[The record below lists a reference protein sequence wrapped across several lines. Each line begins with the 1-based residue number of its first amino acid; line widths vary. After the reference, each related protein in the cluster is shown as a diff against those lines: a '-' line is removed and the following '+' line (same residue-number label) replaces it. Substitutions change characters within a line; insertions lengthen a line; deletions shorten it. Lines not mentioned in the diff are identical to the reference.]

1 MGIGERLR
9 GLFRAPGADL
19 IPPPEGW
26 WRGLGDEVL
35 EYLLGVGVQRA
46 SDVSKERDRQERKAV
61 VLMAWALALISAS
74 GLLGDLNLGSDA
86 VGLASWCALGMTGAI
101 VVATTYVF
109 WPRDWDRGVNVA
121 WLARQAPAG
130 SRELRGETVDA
141 LVTSYC
147 VNINHMRRCAR
158 VLDLM
163 TVLMPAQAL
172 AVVLVQV
179 LGVRGA

>member
-1 MGIGERLR
+1 MGVGERLL

-26 WRGLGDEVL
+26 WRELGDEVL
-35 EYLLGVGVQRA
+35 EYLHGVGVRRA
-46 SDVSKERDRQERKAV
+46 SDVNEERDRQERKAV

-74 GLLGDLNLGSDA
+74 GLLGDLDLGGDA
-86 VGLASWCALGMTGAI
+86 TGIASWCALGMTGAI
-101 VVATTYVF
+101 VAAATYVF

-121 WLARQAPAG
+121 WLAHQAPAG

-147 VNINHMRRCAR
+147 VNANHLRRRGR

-163 TVLMPAQAL
+163 TFLMPVQAL

-179 LGVRGA
+179 LGSGA